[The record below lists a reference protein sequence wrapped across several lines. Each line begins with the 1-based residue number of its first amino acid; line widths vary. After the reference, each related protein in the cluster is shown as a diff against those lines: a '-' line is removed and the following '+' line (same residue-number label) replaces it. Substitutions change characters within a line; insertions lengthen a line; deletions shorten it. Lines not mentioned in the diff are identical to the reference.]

1 MLANSASQKAAR
13 KTQIG
18 KISNQKQLHTTT
30 TSHSSL
36 LKTELATGAKIP
48 LPILLIKI
56 WRFLFHFFLFSFFHC
71 NSSSIAN
78 ENAHKEQR
86 TDKHAPNGT
95 KASRNHTAAKVN
107 QHDGNF
113 QKQDAA
119 QVFGA
124 FLEKLALQILAT
136 CIKDKHSGK
145 DDKRQKLNQSSH
157 YTQNDSIKAR

>member
-36 LKTELATGAKIP
+36 LKNRIGNGSQNPIANSTYKNLAIF
-48 LPILLIKI
+48 IS
-56 WRFLFHFFLFSFFHC
+56 FLSFQLFHC